1 MFEEKYYIMSNKKH
15 KNNREC
21 SIYVDSKSM
30 QFNIQVILD
39 KIYSFLEPGNYI
51 MYGEDCMYMKI
62 IHTNH
67 KEVVSLTIYV
77 ETSPDVITLKL
88 AYNPSLW
95 MESSLPAA
103 TVYKMS
109 KELFWNHIDIMYK
122 HLERMSLAK

>member
-1 MFEEKYYIMSNKKH
+1 MSNKKH
-15 KNNREC
+15 KNNKEC

-51 MYGEDCMYMKI
+51 MYGGDCMYMKI
-62 IHTNH
+62 INTNY

-88 AYNPSLW
+88 AYNPNLW